1 MRFQFFAP
9 TGKLP
14 FDGFQEHATKVK
26 ECAWAFQQ
34 AIECYFSDKCD
45 RFEEYLGE
53 IDRLESEADEIKSTV
68 RSAISKRGKLPVEK
82 FQLFLYIQE
91 QDKVLDCVEDCL
103 NWIYY
108 RPHSVVADGLRTGI
122 VDLVDAVITPIEEL
136 SVMVSEARKFFN
148 DSSSEKQRN
157 IVKGLIRSLHMCEH
171 EADKMEDSLKLN
183 IFTKESDPIVV
194 LHMLGL
200 VERIGSIANHAE
212 NTGDVM
218 RAMIESY

>member
-9 TGKLP
+9 SGTLP

-34 AIECYFSDKCD
+34 AMECYFSDRCD

-68 RSAISKRGKLPVEK
+68 RGAISKRGKLPVEK

-108 RPHSVVADGLRTGI
+108 RPYTVVSDELRKGI
-122 VDLVDAVITPIEEL
+122 FDLVDAVITPIEEL
-136 SVMVSEARKFFN
+136 SVMVIEARKLFSNF
-148 DSSSEKQRN
+148 SEKQRDV
-157 IVKGLIRSLHMCEH
+157 VKGLVRSLHMCEH

-194 LHMLGL
+194 LHMIGV
-200 VERIGSIANHAE
+200 VERIGAIANHAE

>member
-1 MRFQFFAP
+1 MRFPFFAP
-9 TGKLP
+9 TGTLP

-34 AIECYFSDKCD
+34 AIECYFTDKCD

-68 RSAISKRGKLPVEK
+68 RSTISKRGKLPVEK

-91 QDKVLDCVEDCL
+91 EDKVLDCVEDCL
-103 NWIYY
+103 NWISY
-108 RPHSVVADGLRTGI
+108 RLHSVAADELRRGI
-122 VDLVDAVITPIEEL
+122 FDLVDAVITPIEEL
-136 SVMVSEARKFFN
+136 SVMVTEARQFFS
-148 DSSSEKQRN
+148 DPTEKQRD

-183 IFTKESDPIVV
+183 IFTRESDPIVV
-194 LHMLGL
+194 LHMIGL
-200 VERIGSIANHAE
+200 IERIGAIANHAE

>member
-1 MRFQFFAP
+1 MMRLPFFAP
-9 TGKLP
+9 TGTLP
-14 FDGFQEHATKVK
+14 FDGLQEHAIKVK

-34 AIECYFSDKCD
+34 AIECYFTDTCD
-45 RFEEYLGE
+45 RFEEYQGE
-53 IDRLESEADEIKSTV
+53 IDRLESEADEIKSSV
-68 RSAISKRGKLPVEK
+68 RSMISKRGKLPVEK

-91 QDKVLDCVEDCL
+91 QDKVLDCVEGCL

-108 RPHSVVADGLRTGI
+108 RPHSIVSDELRRGI
-122 VDLVDAVITPIEEL
+122 FDLVDAVITPIEEL
-136 SVMVSEARKFFN
+136 SVMASEARKFFS
-148 DSSSEKQRN
+148 DSSEKQRE

-194 LHMLGL
+194 LHMIGL
-200 VERIGSIANHAE
+200 IERIGAIANHAE

-218 RAMIESY
+218 RAMIETF